1 MLAVIIACF
10 LAGTIVRRALL
21 AARSW
26 APTLDQVVLVVL
38 LPALILA
45 KLPSA
50 ELGSAVAVPVGI
62 GWGTLVLSWA
72 AVLVIGR
79 RLHWDRP
86 TVGAVL
92 MTASFGNTSYLGLGA
107 VEALLGRD
115 HLPATLA
122 YDQLGNFLPLAV
134 VGGIIVSRWGHGE
147 VRPADIARRLFTFA
161 PFLALLATIPL
172 RHWPLPGDVTDGLA
186 QIGRLVSPVAMFT
199 IGLRFRILR
208 GEHVRQRAAITLGI
222 KMIAMPA
229 AALAVA
235 VLAGDLD
242 DPAWRASVLEAGMP
256 PMVTASVMATQAGLD
271 EELCS
276 FVVGAGLVLAAV
288 SLPLLRLLIG

>member
-10 LAGTIVRRALL
+10 LAGTVLRRVHPGAL
-21 AARSW
+21 RW
-26 APTLDQVVLVVL
+26 APSLDQLVLVVL

-50 ELGSAVAVPVGI
+50 ELGAAVAVPIAV

-72 AVLVIGR
+72 AVLLVGHRLRWER
-79 RLHWDRP
+79 R
-86 TVGAVL
+86 TVGALL
-92 MTASFGNTSYLGLGA
+92 MMASFGNTSYLGLGA

-134 VGGIIVSRWGHGE
+134 VGGIIVSRWGRGE
-147 VRPADIARRLFTFA
+147 SRPADIAKRLLTFA
-161 PFLALLATIPL
+161 PFLALLASIPL
-172 RHWPLPGDVTDGLA
+172 RHWPLPGDVTDALA

-199 IGLRFRILR
+199 IGLRFRLLR
-208 GEHVRQRAAITLGI
+208 GAHVRQRAAVALGI
-222 KMIAMPA
+222 KMVLMPA
-229 AALAVA
+229 AALAAA
-235 VLAGDLD
+235 VLLGDLD
-242 DPAWRASVLEAGMP
+242 DPAWRASVLESGMP

-276 FVVGAGLVLAAV
+276 FVVGAGLVLAALT
-288 SLPLLRLLIG
+288 LPLLRLALG